1 MRTAATQYHLQYD
14 SQRLLLR
21 RDEVQWTARLGGQ
34 PDRSD
39 VVVNFGC
46 GQQLTPHLMLETV
59 DVLAA
64 LGMTVT
70 AVAGSQWCCGVAVE
84 DEGDEAT
91 VKVVRGSVRH
101 MAKYEPH
108 TTVHACGGWWPQTA
122 KLRAR
127 GDDVPFGLAYIA
139 DFVMQALERRLD
151 EIEWQATQAVPTLMH
166 MKTPEIDAETLA
178 ERGASVGI
186 ADARVSSIMEMIP
199 SVRVVG
205 EIERVSCGSP
215 CDEGPDGNLLFD
227 NASPAQL
234 AAVKTELADEA
245 ERRGAQQIVCVHH
258 ACSREWGKFASERLP
273 IRHYISVL
281 AEAMGLARPNRYHKC
296 WALPTLDDIVEET
309 RPAWQSWDLSREEAA
324 ALAADIFPS
333 HQPV

>member
-1 MRTAATQYHLQYD
+1 MSTAATQYHLQYD
-14 SQRLLLR
+14 SQRLLLM
-21 RDEVQWTARLGGQ
+21 RDEVQWTARLGGK

-46 GQQLTPHLMLETV
+46 GQQLTPHIMLETV

-70 AVAGSQWCCGVAVE
+70 AVAGSQWCCGMTVD
-84 DEGDEAT
+84 DEGVDAM

-122 KLRAR
+122 KLREL
-127 GDDVPFGLAYIA
+127 GESVPFGLAYIA
-139 DFVMQALERRLD
+139 DFVMQAVERRLG
-151 EIEWQATQAVPTLMH
+151 EIEWKSTEAVPALMH

-199 SVRVVG
+199 NVEVVG
-205 EIERVSCGSP
+205 EIEATPSGSP
-215 CDEGPDGNLLFD
+215 CDEGPDGDGLFE

-234 AAVKTELADEA
+234 AGVKAELTDEA
-245 ERRGAQQIVCVHH
+245 ERRGARQIVCVHH
-258 ACSREWGKFASERLP
+258 ACSREWGKFASDQLP

-281 AEAMGLARPNRYHKC
+281 AEAMGLARPNRYHTC
-296 WALPTLDDIVEET
+296 WALPTLNDIVDET
-309 RPAWQSWDLSREEAA
+309 RPAWQSWDLSRQEAT

-333 HQPV
+333 HAPA